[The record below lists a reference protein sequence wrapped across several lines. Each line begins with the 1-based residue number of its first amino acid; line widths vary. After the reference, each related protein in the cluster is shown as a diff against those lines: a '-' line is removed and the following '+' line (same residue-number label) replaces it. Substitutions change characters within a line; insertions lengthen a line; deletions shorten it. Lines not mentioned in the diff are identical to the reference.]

1 MRRFGL
7 VIALGGGAAGLLA
20 SQVGYLWRHP
30 EVWPPD
36 DSIEYWAAA
45 HLLRQGQ
52 NPYAAE
58 LLLPLQQAGGR
69 STDTAVMMWN
79 PPWTLAVVLPLAWLS
94 ARAAQLFWL
103 AVQASVLLYCGDR
116 LWRMYGG
123 SSERRWVGWLLTL
136 AWLPSLFALQAGQ
149 ITPLVLL
156 GAVLWMDSQTA
167 RRSWQA
173 GIALGLLAIKPHL
186 VILLGMLQVFWIVQ
200 QRQWTV
206 LLAGAAAAA
215 LAVGVVM
222 LGRPAILLDYGEA
235 LLHRPPAQ
243 WYSPT
248 LGAYLRA
255 WLGAEYFS
263 LQFVPT
269 LLGLVALGAAM
280 ASGWPRHWCWR
291 TLTPPLLLASFVV
304 APYGAWPF
312 DLVLLLPAGFF
323 LLLQQAPRLGTW
335 SFWMVGGTLAA
346 IDLGCL
352 LFNLFRQPSYTFGWV
367 APAVAL
373 LYGTIAILTTI
384 SSREREKQGVNTA

>member
-1 MRRFGL
+1 
-7 VIALGGGAAGLLA
+7 
-20 SQVGYLWRHP
+20 VGYLWRHP

-45 HLLRQGQ
+45 HLLHQGQ

-69 STDTAVMMWN
+69 STDEAVMMWN
-79 PPWTLAVVLPLAWLS
+79 PPWTLAVVLPLGWLS
-94 ARAAQLFWL
+94 ARTAQLLWL
-103 AVQASVLLYCGDR
+103 AVQAGVMLYCGDR

-149 ITPLVLL
+149 ITPLVLF
-156 GAVLWMDSQTA
+156 GAVLWMDSQATGHP
-167 RRSWQA
+167 WQA

-186 VILLGMLQVFWIVQ
+186 VILLGILQAFWIVQ

-206 LLAGAAAAA
+206 LLAGAAVAA
-215 LAVGVVM
+215 LAVGLVM
-222 LGRPAILLDYGEA
+222 LWRPAILLDYGEA

-255 WLGAEYFS
+255 WLGAEYFF

-269 LLGLVALGAAM
+269 LVGLVALGVAIAT
-280 ASGWPRHWCWR
+280 GWPGQWCWH
-291 TLTPPLLLASFVV
+291 TLTPAFLLASFVV

-312 DLVLLLPAGFF
+312 DLVLLLPAGSF
-323 LLLQQAPRLGTW
+323 LLPQQAPRLGTW
-335 SFWMVGGTLAA
+335 GFWMVGSTLAA
-346 IDLGCL
+346 IDFGRFL
-352 LFNLFRQPSYTFGWV
+352 LNLFRQPSYTFGWV

-373 LYGTIAILTTI
+373 LYGAVAIVTAM
-384 SSREREKQGVNTA
+384 SHREKQGVNTA

>member
-1 MRRFGL
+1 MVGL
-7 VIALGGGAAGLLA
+7 CGAVGLLVG
-20 SQVGYLWRHP
+20 QVNYLWQHP

-69 STDTAVMMWN
+69 LTDEAVMMWN
-79 PPWTLAVVLPLAWLS
+79 PPWTLAVVLPLGWLP
-94 ARAAQLFWL
+94 ARAAQLLWL
-103 AVQASVLLYCGDR
+103 AVQLSVLVYCGDR

-123 SSERRWVGWLLTL
+123 RSERRWWGWLLVL
-136 AWLPSLFALQAGQ
+136 VWLPTLFALHAGQ

-156 GAVLWMDSQTA
+156 GAVLWIDSQTTH
-167 RRSWQA
+167 RPWQA

-186 VILLGMLQVFWIVQ
+186 VILLGTLQVLWIVQ
-200 QRQWTV
+200 QRQWAV
-206 LLAGAAAAA
+206 LVAGVAVVT
-215 LAVGVVM
+215 LAVAVVM
-222 LGRPAILLDYGEA
+222 RWRPAVLLDYGEA
-235 LLHRPPAQ
+235 LRHRPPAQ

-248 LGAYLRA
+248 FGAYLRA
-255 WLGAEYFS
+255 WLGAEYFC

-269 LLGLVALGAAM
+269 LLGLVALGAAV
-280 ASGWPRHWCWR
+280 ANGWPRPWCWR

-312 DLVLLLPAGFF
+312 DLVLLLPAGFL

-335 SFWMVGGTLAA
+335 GLWMAGGTLAA

-352 LFNLFRQPSYTFGWV
+352 LLNLFRQPSYTFGWV
-367 APAVAL
+367 APALAL
-373 LYGTIAILTTI
+373 LYGTVAILTAI
-384 SSREREKQGVNTA
+384 SHREKQGVNTA